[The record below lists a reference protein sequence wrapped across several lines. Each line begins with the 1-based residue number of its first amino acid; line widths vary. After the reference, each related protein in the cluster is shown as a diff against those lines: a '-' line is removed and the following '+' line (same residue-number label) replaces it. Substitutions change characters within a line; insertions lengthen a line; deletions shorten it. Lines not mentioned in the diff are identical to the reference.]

1 MITKSVT
8 AVFNSTDLAT
18 ISGGGYALVKI
29 DGKEH
34 FMSADELKDMWAKL
48 GVLIREFNKW
58 NG

>member
-1 MITKSVT
+1 MITKSAT
-8 AVFNSTDLAT
+8 AVLNSVDIAT
-18 ISGGGYALVKI
+18 INDRGVAVVMI
-29 DGKEH
+29 DGREH

>member
-1 MITKSVT
+1 MITKSAT
-8 AVFNSTDLAT
+8 AVLNSVDIAT
-18 ISGGGYALVKI
+18 ISDNGYVMVMI
-29 DGKEH
+29 DGREH

>member
-1 MITKSVT
+1 MITKSAT
-8 AVFNSTDLAT
+8 AVLNNVDIAT
-18 ISGGGYALVKI
+18 INDRGVAVVMI
-29 DGKEH
+29 DGREH